1 MNDTPLVITQ
11 FLSYKEVIQNRSSL
25 TVIEY
30 QRDLTMFF
38 SYLLKSRGMDENSL
52 SLVDGGFINSV
63 TPEDIYS
70 FLLYLSRQRKVS
82 AKTMARKLSA
92 IKAFFK
98 YHSAKSR
105 LVENNPAKDMDSPS
119 IKRAA

>member
-82 AKTMARKLSA
+82 GSGAS
-92 IKAFFK
+92 
-98 YHSAKSR
+98 KSR
-105 LVENNPAKDMDSPS
+105 LPT
-119 IKRAA
+119 RARSSRSTGTSARSGQVRA